1 MTTKKRNI
9 IKLPDG
15 ARSGQKTESDHW
27 WDMQHSLILRQT
39 PRWAQSVAL
48 ALILL
53 GGGGI
58 IASSVIKIDEV
69 ITVSGTLKPV
79 KGIYEL
85 KSPAGGLI
93 KQVNKKEGEYV
104 RKGDLIVQFDTRAAE
119 ENIQNIQKQT
129 EEILISSESIQRAHA
144 SRVKSLNQSLYTNE
158 QILERM
164 EVLSEAGAVEKNTLL
179 LQRDKVFQLQANV
192 EEANEQQLQRESESK
207 RRLSDL
213 KSQLKQNQIQK
224 QYELVYA
231 PVSGILFDLQA
242 VEQGVLN
249 RAQIIAKLIPQESL
263 KASVSVT
270 NKDIGYIKLK
280 QPAQVRVDSFDYTQF
295 GYIPGYIQSVGAEV
309 KRIEGEE
316 GSASTYSF
324 PVTIALEKN
333 YLEAKGLK
341 IPLQS
346 GMSITANLKLREKRL
361 ISVVSDIFNNN
372 YDALTRLR
380 Q

>member
-79 KGIYEL
+79 EGIYEL

-93 KQVNKKEGEYV
+93 KQVHKKEGEYV

-119 ENIQNIQKQT
+119 ENIQNIQKQA
-129 EEILISSESIQRAHA
+129 EQILISSESIQRAHA

-179 LQRDKVFQLQANV
+179 LQRDKVFQLQANI

-213 KSQLKQNQIQK
+213 KSRLKQSQIQK

-231 PVSGILFDLQA
+231 PVSGILFDLKA

-249 RAQIIAKLIPQESL
+249 GAQIIAKLIPQESL

-280 QPAQVRVDSFDYTQF
+280 QSAQVRVDSFDYTQF

-309 KRIEGEE
+309 KEIKGKE
-316 GSASTYSF
+316 GSPSAYSF

-333 YLEAKGLK
+333 YLEAK
-341 IPLQS
+341 
-346 GMSITANLKLREKRL
+346 
-361 ISVVSDIFNNN
+361 D
-372 YDALTRLR
+372 
-380 Q
+380 